1 MIPCVQGAC
10 QDIRFVVPF
19 IEKPLIGKDDDFAML
34 ALGDLFDVLNASENR
49 LVVEGQRTQESAQL
63 IIAQMQH
70 GFAALAKENDH
81 LRTQLIA
88 SEGRQREV
96 EVIHKAEVKALK
108 DEVLAAQE
116 SVKTVRKEMLQVSQK
131 ADSNVA
137 AALAAQK
144 IAVEAM
150 ARVADARVASALTTQ
165 QAAVHA
171 AIQAGDARVV
181 EANANAA
188 WRRLGVRNHLLSSQ
202 TQFQNSSD
210 WYARNYKGTPKWD
223 NYVMAHIETG
233 RAARSLDYPISQL
246 KD

>member
-1 MIPCVQGAC
+1 MIPFVQSAC
-10 QDIRFVVPF
+10 QDSEFVVPF
-19 IEKPLIGKDDDFAML
+19 IQKPVTSKDDDFATL

-63 IIAQMQH
+63 IFAQMQH

-131 ADSNVA
+131 ANSNVA

-144 IAVEAM
+144 VAVQTAIQTG
-150 ARVADARVASALTTQ
+150 DARVASAQRETISAMQNQEQYKNRL
-165 QAAVHA
+165 
-171 AIQAGDARVV
+171 IQAHHSLQSFQSTMTSDIGWYERYGNTSYWGGLKQSERARDLI
-181 EANANAA
+181 NPIISI
-188 WRRLGVRNHLLSSQ
+188 VR
-202 TQFQNSSD
+202 
-210 WYARNYKGTPKWD
+210 
-223 NYVMAHIETG
+223 V
-233 RAARSLDYPISQL
+233 
-246 KD
+246 